1 MQVTR
6 CCILLCCTAH
16 SSSPPFPCPCHHPSL
31 HPLPPSLALHPFAVA
46 TFCVV
51 AANKNKAQ
59 ERLTDLKKK
68 IGWAFVLGCS
78 SGYCVYVNIV
88 CHVIMILAVTPHFV
102 ANSSIHVR
110 QWLTLFLAPAR
121 KREMTTQQRAVLH
134 QAQVGDVAA
143 VVGSVVSVCVLFC
156 RKMWRQS

>member
-1 MQVTR
+1 MQVTK
-6 CCILLCCTAH
+6 CCILLCCT
-16 SSSPPFPCPCHHPSL
+16 SRSSPS
-31 HPLPPSLALHPFAVA
+31 LPPSLALHPIAVA
-46 TFCVV
+46 TFCVA

-68 IGWAFVLGCS
+68 IGWAFVLGCC

-88 CHVIMILAVTPHFV
+88 CHIIMTLAVTPHFV
-102 ANSSIHVR
+102 ANSSIDVR
-110 QWLTLFLAPAR
+110 QWLTPFLAPTR